1 MKKLFIVLAVAGA
14 FTACNNSAN
23 TTDNAKDSLDS
34 VAKERKEM
42 VDSTTKATTNA
53 LDSSANARK
62 DMIDSTTKA
71 KKEVLDSTKK

>member
-14 FTACNNSAN
+14 LTACNNSAN
-23 TTDNAKDSLDS
+23 TTGNAKDSLDS

-42 VDSTTKATTNA
+42 VDSTTNATTNT
-53 LDSSANARK
+53 LDSSAKARK
-62 DMIDSTTKA
+62 EMIDSTTKA